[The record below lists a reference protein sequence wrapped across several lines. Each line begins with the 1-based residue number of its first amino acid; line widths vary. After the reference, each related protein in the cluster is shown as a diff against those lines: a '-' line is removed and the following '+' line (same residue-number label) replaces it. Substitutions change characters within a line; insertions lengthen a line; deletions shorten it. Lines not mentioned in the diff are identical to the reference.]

1 MRNNRMVKIGLILAL
16 SALCALSAAARSP
29 TPKRPIGNKVMVVG
43 RIVLKQDI
51 ARAFYAKSF
60 GVSADAADTYMLPN
74 KACTGSKRV
83 NRGEAYVNVGDFFF
97 MTYTL
102 PKDRVFRFDG
112 CLLQFFG
119 KKELM
124 IGVPLRLSC
133 PVPEGVK
140 YLYIGTYVIDVANND
155 FVIRDIQV
163 RDEYDIA
170 KEELLRLVGQR
181 ATLYRS
187 PVSYDKDQRCKS
199 SFFFPVY
206 GTDGFWTSID

>member
-1 MRNNRMVKIGLILAL
+1 MVKIGLILAL